1 VTVSTGTLPI
11 GAIESA
17 LTQGLQRRLVTV
29 LAIGGGSLLIAG
41 SVLPWLSLYAGIDP
55 ISGIDGLNGR
65 LLAGTG
71 AVSAAAGLIYMWQP
85 SKQLQY
91 GLAALGFVASG
102 FAAWV
107 LSQLLGSYQELQS
120 DPFVVASLGT
130 GTFVALAGALIL
142 LGTLLVPRT
151 AHVGREGSRQLTVL
165 SAQRDARTVL
175 LTGVVTFL
183 VCAALIHLAVVGPH
197 LAESGLYAA
206 FFVSAAVAQL
216 IAAMALTMTRNRR
229 WLMAIALGNA
239 LIIVVWAV
247 SRTVGL
253 PIGPT
258 PGVAESVSVPDVLA
272 TVAEVAIVT
281 LSVAL
286 VRIRHPLSMRRWIVG
301 GTAILV
307 PVIALVIAVVAII
320 GVEAGGG

>member
-1 VTVSTGTLPI
+1 MGE
-11 GAIESA
+11 IESA
-17 LTQGLQRRLVTV
+17 LTRGLQRRLVAV
-29 LAIGGGSLLIAG
+29 LAVAGGSLLIAG

-65 LLAGTG
+65 VLAGTG
-71 AVSAAAGLIYMWQP
+71 AVSAAAGLIYLWQP

-107 LSQLLGSYQELQS
+107 LSQALGSYQQLQS
-120 DPFVVASLGT
+120 DPFVVASLGS
-130 GTFVALAGALIL
+130 GTFVALAGALMV
-142 LGTLLVPRT
+142 LGTLLVPRS
-151 AHVGREGSRQLTVL
+151 AHASRERSRHMTVPP
-165 SAQRDARTVL
+165 AQRDARTVL
-175 LTGVVTFL
+175 LTGVVAFL

-197 LAESGLYAA
+197 LEESGLYAA
-206 FFVSAAVAQL
+206 FFICAAVAQL
-216 IAAMALTMTRNRR
+216 VAAMTLTVTRNRR

-281 LSVAL
+281 LSAAL
-286 VRIRHPLSMRRWIVG
+286 ARTRHPLSVRRWFVG
-301 GTAILV
+301 GAVIIV
-307 PVIALVIAVVAII
+307 PTIALVIAVVAII
-320 GVEAGGG
+320 GVQAGAG